1 MENEY
6 DIPPVSPLRQALL
19 DGKPITESLEQE
31 EWGPAYTLMRS
42 SHYTPLGVADRFAS
56 WYEARTTQFDL
67 GICDALIPT
76 LEETEQLVQL
86 FQAGKY
92 EDIAK
97 ALDAKAAVAK
107 ATLIQEDEDFAQYTA
122 QNPTEFAEY
131 QNLNQLR
138 KGAAQHYSS
147 ELARAIAKQ
156 KDQTRYGAKKKEY
169 ERRRGQ
175 FSQIYSFLNSSR
187 TVLRGEYIE
196 E

>member
-19 DGKPITESLEQE
+19 EGKPITESLEQE

-56 WYEARTTQFDL
+56 WQEARAKEYSF

-76 LEETEQLVQL
+76 LEETEQLMQL

-97 ALDAKAAVAK
+97 ALDAKATLAT

-122 QNPTEFAEY
+122 QNPAELAEY
-131 QNLNQLR
+131 QRLEKLR
-138 KGAAQHYSS
+138 KDARQHYSS
-147 ELARAIAKQ
+147 ELAQSFANQ
-156 KDQTRYGAKKKEY
+156 KDHTPYGSKKKEHE
-169 ERRRGQ
+169 ERSEQ
-175 FSQIYSFLNSSR
+175 FRMIYSFLNSSR
-187 TVLRGEYIE
+187 KVLKGEYME